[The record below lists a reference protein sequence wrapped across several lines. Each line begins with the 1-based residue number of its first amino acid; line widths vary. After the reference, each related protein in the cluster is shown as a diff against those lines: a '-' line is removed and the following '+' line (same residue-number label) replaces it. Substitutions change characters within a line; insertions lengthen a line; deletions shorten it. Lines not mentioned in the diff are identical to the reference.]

1 MMRKLPLG
9 DADDVEKL
17 SGCIRKVPRIGRP
30 YEYQWPNPV
39 LRLIDCVLSLNRRYD
54 SFVVPRVRAFQ
65 EKHPE
70 VKTLAQ
76 LQTLIST
83 SGGPAAF
90 FKNELDCYYPERADI
105 FLGVLHYLASILG
118 QYPGS
123 TELERLATWAMSV
136 QPSAFRE
143 IGVYGFGLSGFQ
155 YLRMLFGAD
164 TTKPDRHIRSFVKRC
179 IGEPVSDWRALQ
191 LMEHAAKR
199 AGRSLREVDHA
210 IWESYARNK
219 TPRRNKYHD
228 KYRLTDAV
236 RGLQDGR

>member
-1 MMRKLPLG
+1 MMRKLLLG

-30 YEYQWPNPV
+30 CEYQWPNPV

-65 EKHPE
+65 ENHPE
-70 VKTLAQ
+70 VQTLAQ

-83 SGGPAAF
+83 SGGPSAF
-90 FKNELDCYYPERADI
+90 FENELACHYPERADT
-105 FLGVLHYLASILG
+105 FLGVLRYLASIVG

-123 TELERLATWAMSV
+123 TEVERLTTWARSA
-136 QPSAFRE
+136 QPSTFRE
-143 IGVYGFGLSGFQ
+143 IGIYGFGLSGFQ

-164 TTKPDRHIRSFVKRC
+164 TTKPDRHIKSFVKKC
-179 IGEPVSDWRALQ
+179 IGKPVSDWMALQ

-199 AGRSLREVDHA
+199 TGRSLRELDHA
-210 IWESYARNK
+210 IWESYARNE
-219 TPRRNKYHD
+219 TPRRYKYHD
-228 KYRLTDAV
+228 KCRLANAV

>member
-1 MMRKLPLG
+1 MRNLPLD

-17 SGCIRKVPRIGRP
+17 SDCIRKVPHSGRP

-65 EKHPE
+65 EKHFE
-70 VKTLAQ
+70 VQTLAQ
-76 LQTLIST
+76 LQNLISA
-83 SGGPAAF
+83 SGSPTAF
-90 FKNELDCYYPERADI
+90 FENELDYHYPERADT
-105 FLGVLHYLASILG
+105 FFGVLHYLASIVG
-118 QYPGS
+118 RYPGS
-123 TELERLATWAMSV
+123 TELERLATWARSV

-143 IGVYGFGLSGFQ
+143 MGVYGFGLSGFQ

-164 TTKPDRHIRSFVKRC
+164 TTKPDRHIRSFVERC
-179 IGEPVSDWRALQ
+179 IGEPVSHWRTLQ

-210 IWESYARNK
+210 IWESYARNE
-219 TPRRNKYHD
+219 TPRRQKYHD
-228 KYRLTDAV
+228 KYRLPDV
-236 RGLQDGR
+236 VKGLEDGR